1 MFRFREI
8 AIALCS
14 LFLLTP
20 AFSQN
25 YSLQGVVAPGVPLA
39 PSISWSGDVG
49 SGFYFGGVNRA
60 GITGH
65 LESAQRGGVVPTATI
80 CGAQPDAGSSDSAGS
95 ITNVGT
101 TTCTITFGTA
111 YAVKPSCVVSDNT
124 TNRATMVAIASTTA
138 LTITGITAADALS
151 WVCIAK
157 SGG

>member
-1 MFRFREI
+1 MSKTFRSLILASCAFL
-8 AIALCS
+8 AVSPALAQMGPGP
-14 LFLLTP
+14 F
-20 AFSQN
+20 QN
-25 YSLQGVVAPGVPLA
+25 GVPASPGIAGAVDPLA
-39 PSISWSGDVG
+39 GL
-49 SGFYFGGVNRA
+49 YFGTNRV

-65 LESAQRGGVVPTATI
+65 LESSQKGGAVPVATI

-101 TTCTITFGTA
+101 ATCTLTFGVA
-111 YAVKPSCVVSDNT
+111 FAAKPSCVVTDNT

-151 WVCIAK
+151 WVCVAK

>member
-1 MFRFREI
+1 MDFKRLI
-8 AIALCS
+8 SAALLS
-14 LFLLTP
+14 TLLSSG
-20 AFSQN
+20 AFAQSMNLTGMVQA
-25 YSLQGVVAPGVPLA
+25 GTPLA
-39 PSISWSGDVG
+39 PSLSSPLDPVA
-49 SGFYFGGVNRA
+49 GFYFGSANRA

-65 LESAQRGGVVPTATI
+65 LESAQKGGAVPVATL

-101 TTCTITFGTA
+101 ATCTLTFGA
-111 YAVKPSCVVSDNT
+111 AFAVKPSCIVTDNT

-157 SGG
+157 AGG